1 MKHTS
6 FAYGW
11 ISLKPGLAL
20 VVALLLLACIG
31 GLSTAAAQPPR
42 PGDTGKPTPV
52 TTAVPGDATQQDE
65 QSAVD
70 APAQGSAEGSGAKGD
85 AVTQG
90 LSVYSYAY
98 RHNWGYRNGS
108 LKLTLLD
115 GRITARSRIFVSA
128 SELGA
133 NGSRLV
139 GAAKYT
145 VHNVAPR
152 NGAVT
157 IWLTIEWGSPL
168 RTVVDYLV
176 IQP

>member
-1 MKHTS
+1 MKNTPIV
-6 FAYGW
+6 YGW
-11 ISLKPGLAL
+11 LSIKSGLAL
-20 VVALLLLACIG
+20 VVALLLLASIG
-31 GLSTAAAQPPR
+31 GLSTVAAQPPR

-52 TTAVPGDATQQDE
+52 TTAVPGDAVQQDE
-65 QSAVD
+65 QSVVD
-70 APAQGSAEGSGAKGD
+70 APAQGNAESSGAEGGAI
-85 AVTQG
+85 TQG
-90 LSVYSYAY
+90 LSVYSYSY
-98 RHNWGYRNGS
+98 RHNWGYKKGS

-115 GRITARSRIFVSA
+115 GRITARSRVFVSA

-133 NGSRLV
+133 DGSRLV

-157 IWLTIEWGSPL
+157 IWLTIDWGSPL